1 MTQGYGNK
9 TCAVASSKDGDG
21 GSRKPLRG
29 TKARQAAKRAAA
41 TPLAVG
47 GDLELVLASI
57 EALLPRMSLTDISA
71 ALQRL
76 AKMTGAAP
84 DGVALLREH
93 PLVVKLLGEAST
105 ALEAADDARMCA
117 PRCQALSNIT
127 WALATMGIVDKHLLS
142 TVASCAEK
150 SINDFKPFE
159 LSTILWG
166 FAKLG
171 AAEGAT
177 AMRAWSEPLFQAS
190 GCYILENADKFSF
203 RCQVMITWAFATARQ
218 NNAALFHAVVGPMTQ
233 KIYTASCHE
242 LANTAWSFSTVGF
255 YEEALLTEL
264 ASRAL
269 LVLSDFEPQELSIML
284 WSFAA
289 IGFVHE
295 GFFDNAAMLAC
306 GMNLQA
312 QHLANV
318 LWAQSRVRPRHR
330 TTRAAL
336 LALLPRCIQNIESF
350 RPQELSSVA
359 LAAAKCFGHRGGQLA
374 APTTTP
380 PPTDSLV
387 LPPQVKDFFVSALPW
402 VMRHLNEFS
411 GQPLANIT
419 SAFVAVQIGGDVGL
433 FHRIGQEV
441 LRRVGALETSALLGL
456 LRSLPGA
463 PQGTWVHGAI
473 RMLLAEAASRVDTM
487 TPNEVQVLSKI
498 CLGLRGGAPQA
509 QGSSDASGSE
519 LRDTCQ
525 ALAQSGAWASAVL
538 SDVWDEASEMPAAL
552 VASCGEKAGDAT
564 PLAEG
569 AASDVAFSRSVS
581 ADNPETDTTCAS
593 DASTADEEERGAD
606 NCDRA
611 AKQNGLHQGLILTV
625 KNTFIDHAV
634 LETDTDST
642 ESDSEALAKPLPPP
656 LDIIPADV
664 SRETL
669 EAYRTNYQRFRA
681 GEAVKAKADV
691 STGLSGLETY
701 W

>member
-1 MTQGYGNK
+1 
-9 TCAVASSKDGDG
+9 
-21 GSRKPLRG
+21 
-29 TKARQAAKRAAA
+29 
-41 TPLAVG
+41 VG
-47 GDLELVLASI
+47 EDLELVFASI
-57 EALLPRMSLTDISA
+57 EALLPRMSLTDIAA

-76 AKMTGAAP
+76 AKMTGAQP
-84 DGVALLREH
+84 DQVALLREH
-93 PLVVKLLGEAST
+93 PLVVKLLGEATT
-105 ALEAADDARMCA
+105 ALEAADDARMMPA
-117 PRCQALSNIT
+117 LRCQALSNIT

-171 AAEGAT
+171 VAEGTT

-218 NNAALFHAVVGPMTQ
+218 NNAALFHAVVGTMTQ

-242 LANTAWSFSTVGF
+242 LANTAWSFSTVGV

-264 ASRAL
+264 ASRAM

-295 GFFDNAAMLAC
+295 DFFDNAAMLAC
-306 GMNLQA
+306 SMKLQA

-330 TTRAAL
+330 TTQAAL
-336 LALLPRCIQNIESF
+336 LALLPRCVQNIEHF

-374 APTTTP
+374 APTTAP
-380 PPTDSLV
+380 ATDPLA

-411 GQPLANIT
+411 GQSLATIT

-433 FHRIGQEV
+433 FHGIGHEV

-473 RMLLAEAASRVDTM
+473 RMLLAEAASRVDAM

-498 CLGLRGGAPQA
+498 CLGLRGAQA
-509 QGSSDASGSE
+509 QGSSDASDRE

-538 SDVWDEASEMPAAL
+538 SDVWDEASDMPAAL

-569 AASDVAFSRSVS
+569 VASDVAFSRSVS

-593 DASTADEEERGAD
+593 DASTADEEERRGAD

-642 ESDSEALAKPLPPP
+642 ESDSEALARPLPPP
-656 LDIIPADV
+656 LDIIPSDV

-701 W
+701 A